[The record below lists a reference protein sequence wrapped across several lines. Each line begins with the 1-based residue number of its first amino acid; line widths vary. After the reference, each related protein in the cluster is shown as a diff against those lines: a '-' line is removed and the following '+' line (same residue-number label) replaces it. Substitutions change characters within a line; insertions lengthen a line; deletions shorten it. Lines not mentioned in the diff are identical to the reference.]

1 MDKSTEFRTLTV
13 TAAREVQRNGLKNCV
28 RCWAFDGAGSAQF
41 GWYYQHPA
49 KQEYLG
55 KTRVEAE
62 RNATLTL
69 AERPTAP
76 QCSSA
81 GLELFGD
88 LKKTRAS

>member
-1 MDKSTEFRTLTV
+1 MNEPTGFRTLTV
-13 TAAREVQRNGLKNCV
+13 TAATEIKRNGLKNCV

-55 KTRVEAE
+55 KTRAEAE

-69 AERPTAP
+69 AEYPVAP
-76 QCSSA
+76 QCSYAA
-81 GLELFGD
+81 GLE
-88 LKKTRAS
+88 